1 MSDPDE
7 YHCPNYD
14 STNLVSVQ
22 FTAIDAGLLECRSQL
37 RSTSCSLGLGA
48 FFVTRQS
55 HSSLDELPRVESR
68 LPVLRVE
75 SRLPVLSLG
84 NVFETERQAKKASH
98 DQYGRTGLGN
108 CRRNYSEI
116 VSSGICGRGERQS
129 SSVRRNDKRITRISH
144 FVGYTR
150 C

>member
-48 FFVTRQS
+48 FFVARQS
-55 HSSLDELPRVESR
+55 HNSLDELP
-68 LPVLRVE
+68 RVE